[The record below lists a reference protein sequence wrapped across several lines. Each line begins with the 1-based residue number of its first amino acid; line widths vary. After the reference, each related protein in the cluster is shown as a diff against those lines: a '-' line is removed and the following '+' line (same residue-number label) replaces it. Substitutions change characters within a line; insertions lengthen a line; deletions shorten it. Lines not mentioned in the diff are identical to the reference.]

1 MIVTRKAISRRTIL
15 RGMGA
20 TVALPLLDAMIPA
33 LTAAQNTPAKAV
45 RRLGVVYHPNGVIY
59 EKWLPKGVGANF
71 ELSPTLAGLQPF
83 KDQLIVVT
91 GLFMDLAEALG
102 DGGGDHSRASGG
114 YLSGVHVKKSDA
126 VVEGG
131 ISMDQIAARAFERE
145 TQLSSLQLQMDDNS
159 LVGSCDVGYSCAYSS
174 TISWLTPTLPL
185 MTENNPRVVFERL
198 FGATDSTDPG
208 VRAAR
213 LRQDRSILD
222 SVRDRVKQLQRQLG
236 AADNTR
242 VNDYL
247 TSLRD
252 VERRIQ
258 KTEEQSAKEVPD
270 VARPAGIPESFDE
283 HAHLLYD
290 LQLLAYQADITR
302 VITFMYGREQSP
314 RPYPQIGVPEP
325 HHSMTHHQND
335 PVKMEKCVKIQQ
347 YHLKLF
353 TDYLEKLRNTPDGD
367 GSLLDHMIILYGGG
381 ISNSDRH
388 THGPL
393 PTLVV
398 GGGGGA
404 LKGGRHLV
412 YPEHTPLTN
421 LQLTLL
427 NVLGVPTEKIGDST
441 GQFKELS
448 EVGVSALGSADGH
461 RAVLV
466 RRCCAIDCGLNIRE
480 RRPARRIAQQ
490 LTSLEHPT
498 TQDVQQLL
506 PEQPAHHDGEYEERD
521 QRAEHDARPLV
532 LHGLVSP
539 KTREWFWD
547 SGLRQSERAAALFD
561 GLLVDHHPADRNAI
575 QNDPNPPLGLWL
587 CDYAKGAIV
596 LRRARVGVDD
606 PIGNPHKTR
615 ALGPILQGTR
625 QHPLPST
632 RLPAARSCPCST
644 RHG

>member
-1 MIVTRKAISRRTIL
+1 MIVTKKAISRRTIL

-33 LTAAQNTPAKAV
+33 LTAAQDTPAKAV

-59 EKWLPKGVGANF
+59 DKWLPQGVGANF
-71 ELSPTLAGLQPF
+71 ELSPTLSGLQPF
-83 KDQLIVVT
+83 KDKTIVVT
-91 GLFMDLAEALG
+91 GLFMDFAEALG
-102 DGGGDHSRASGG
+102 DGGGDHSRACGG

-185 MTENNPRVVFERL
+185 MAENNPRVVFERL
-198 FGATDSTDPG
+198 FGATDSTDRN

-222 SVRDRVKQLQRQLG
+222 SVMDRVKQLQQQLG
-236 AADNTR
+236 AADTSR

-283 HAHLLYD
+283 HARLLYD

-302 VITFMYGREQSP
+302 VTTFMYGREQSP

-335 PVKMEKCVKIQQ
+335 PVKMAKCAKIQQ
-347 YHLKLF
+347 HHVALFADHLK
-353 TDYLEKLRNTPDGD
+353 KLRDTPDGD
-367 GSLLDHMIILYGGG
+367 GSLLDHVILLYGAG

-427 NVLGVPTEKIGDST
+427 NMLGVPTEKIGDST

-448 EVGVSALGSADGH
+448 EVGV
-461 RAVLV
+461 
-466 RRCCAIDCGLNIRE
+466 
-480 RRPARRIAQQ
+480 
-490 LTSLEHPT
+490 
-498 TQDVQQLL
+498 
-506 PEQPAHHDGEYEERD
+506 
-521 QRAEHDARPLV
+521 
-532 LHGLVSP
+532 
-539 KTREWFWD
+539 
-547 SGLRQSERAAALFD
+547 
-561 GLLVDHHPADRNAI
+561 
-575 QNDPNPPLGLWL
+575 
-587 CDYAKGAIV
+587 
-596 LRRARVGVDD
+596 
-606 PIGNPHKTR
+606 
-615 ALGPILQGTR
+615 
-625 QHPLPST
+625 
-632 RLPAARSCPCST
+632 
-644 RHG
+644 